1 VLDDYQDVARSIVAW
16 PDFLDVVAFTDH
28 SADADALVGRLQG
41 FEIVVA
47 MRERS
52 AFPRSVL
59 ERLPGLRLLVTTG
72 PRNAAIDV
80 AAAHQ
85 SGVVVCGTSGIVS
98 NTVELTWAL
107 ILAVARHLPDEVA
120 SVRSGGWQ
128 QSLGTDLKG
137 KTLGLLGLGNIGSQ
151 VARVG
156 NAFGMNVI
164 AWSANLTRAGAEA
177 VGARRVEKDELL
189 RLADI
194 LSVHLVLSERT
205 RHIVGKDELGLMKA
219 SAFLVNTSRG
229 PIVDDDAL
237 IDALE
242 RGGIAGAGLD
252 VYEIEPLPPDH
263 AYRRLTTVVATP
275 HIGYVTHGC
284 YRIFYDQ
291 IVEDIVAFLDGNP
304 VRVIDP

>member
-1 VLDDYQDVARSIVAW
+1 MTRVAVRDDYQDVARSIVAW
-16 PDFLDVVAFTDH
+16 PAFLDVVAFTDH

-47 MRERS
+47 MRELS

-80 AAAHQ
+80 AAANQ

-128 QSLGTDLKG
+128 QSLGADLKG

-151 VARVG
+151 VARVRK
-156 NAFGMNVI
+156 AFG
-164 AWSANLTRAGAEA
+164 LTLLPWTAHLPRAA
-177 VGARRVEKDELL
+177 
-189 RLADI
+189 
-194 LSVHLVLSERT
+194 
-205 RHIVGKDELGLMKA
+205 
-219 SAFLVNTSRG
+219 
-229 PIVDDDAL
+229 
-237 IDALE
+237 
-242 RGGIAGAGLD
+242 
-252 VYEIEPLPPDH
+252 
-263 AYRRLTTVVATP
+263 
-275 HIGYVTHGC
+275 
-284 YRIFYDQ
+284 
-291 IVEDIVAFLDGNP
+291 
-304 VRVIDP
+304 